1 MQHKECPL
9 TPYAYAVNA
18 VQCLYFPEVLYIL
31 QGIRIN
37 DIVDGFPDR
46 IVDFARQ
53 LIKRFGKSF
62 EKSTLIGMLL
72 IYACA

>member
-9 TPYAYAVNA
+9 TSYAYAVNA
-18 VQCLYFPEVLYIL
+18 VQGLYFPEVLYIL

-37 DIVDGFPDR
+37 DIVDGFPDSLSS
-46 IVDFARQ
+46 A
-53 LIKRFGKSF
+53 LEKSF